1 MKFLSIRT
9 VKAIEFGGLKF
20 GQEVDLGD
28 NSIVVLN
35 GLNEAGKST
44 LMELMC
50 WVLVGPYG
58 SASDKWRYAVK
69 DNVHILKGGSITG
82 VITTPS
88 DSIERPFS
96 ITRNFKLREKE
107 GQTKFIDSE
116 IEIDKIVYGEAGL
129 LRSDW
134 LHEIGP
140 ISPNGFGVSH
150 RVSSD
155 RRRVEEFGSFAI
167 QQLGSSLFGTR
178 DLRQIADNVA
188 KAHPAPTRRG
198 KGAFAGSYQ
207 EFTELNK
214 QIRSLEL
221 TEFELSQRR
230 EALKELDDE
239 TLRLRKISN
248 RASVRSQYLNDI
260 KFLWGKIQFIRALEL
275 ETTELGDVSL
285 EWTKVFEMVPD
296 IDSISGQMNKE
307 YDSYLQAKIDA
318 EKTSRELHLQD
329 SAVFTRAQLDIEKET
344 LKALATA
351 ITQKAELQGRLEQDV
366 FHSSESLNR
375 KQKEVD
381 ALIQT
386 LKLTNQESAKQFC
399 SPVFNT
405 LDLSREF
412 EQRNSEQPAIDW
424 GTESHQNSKVNWI
437 APFAGV
443 TLAVIGVAT
452 KNALLGLIA
461 TSFFA
466 IFLLVGRL
474 NSGKSKSSIETVRS
488 PQKSNW
494 LEVCSALNLAPSITD
509 SQLEILI
516 QNREKLT
523 RLLNELS
530 SSEEEYRTATFLLNQ
545 FVKEQKER
553 TTTFSEIANRLSLP
567 ENFTPTNTAEYL
579 LRISQLLDLV
589 EVRDATCAIWN
600 QLHQELLTKCPSL
613 PVGFDISDW
622 PEFKSI
628 LDIQLRKSSAA
639 RGHVKELNSFI
650 QFFGE
655 ENELAMQVISFDHLS
670 LLETLQSELSDE
682 KEKSDS
688 NYQEAIADQTE
699 MKTEISALET
709 PQNVGLLVSRRMNHL
724 STIRNSIVKA
734 STYSL
739 LHQIIAPKV
748 EESKTKTPKILNYAQ
763 DLLHELT
770 DGSWTQLE
778 LIDENLQIEQ
788 GLGTTFHESK
798 LSTGAA
804 NLLNLVLR
812 LSFLNYLQT
821 EGQKDCALPI
831 ILDDPFAS
839 LDDKR
844 RGNVMSRLVEESK
857 VRQVIIL
864 TCNESNVELARG
876 FGAHVVEF
884 V

>member
-1 MKFLSIRT
+1 MKILKIRT

-28 NSIVVLN
+28 KSIAVLN

-44 LMELMC
+44 LMELMS

-58 SASDKWRYAVK
+58 SASDKWRFAVK

-82 VITTPS
+82 VIDTPS
-88 DSIERPFS
+88 DSIQRPFS
-96 ITRNFKLREKE
+96 ITRNFKLRENE
-107 GQTKFIDSE
+107 GQTKFIDHE
-116 IEIDKIVYGEAGL
+116 IEIDQILYGETKM

-178 DLRQIADNVA
+178 DLLEIANKFA
-188 KAHPAPTRRG
+188 KAHSVPTKRG
-198 KGAFAGSYQ
+198 KGVFSGSWQAF
-207 EFTELNK
+207 TDLNQ

-221 TEFELSQRR
+221 TEFELTQRR
-230 EALKELDDE
+230 EALKKLDDK
-239 TLRLRKISN
+239 TLELRKISD

-260 KFLWGKIQFIRALEL
+260 NLLWEKIKAIRALEL
-275 ETTELGDVSL
+275 QATELGEVSL
-285 EWTKVFEMVPD
+285 EWTKVFELIPD
-296 IDSISGQMNKE
+296 IDLTTRQMEKE

-318 EKTSRELHLQD
+318 EKTSRELQLQD
-329 SAVFTRAQLDIEKET
+329 SAVFNRAQLDIEIEP
-344 LKALATA
+344 LKSLATA
-351 ITQKAELQGRLEQDV
+351 ITQKTELQRKLELDV
-366 FHSSESLNR
+366 FHSSESLNK

-386 LKLTNQESAKQFC
+386 LKLTDQESAKQFC
-399 SPVFNT
+399 SPVFRT

-412 EQRNSEQPAIDW
+412 EQRNSEQPAVDRDMD
-424 GTESHQNSKVNWI
+424 SRRNSKVNWI

-461 TSFFA
+461 TSVFA

-474 NSGKSKSSIETVRS
+474 NSGKSKSPIETVRS
-488 PQKSNW
+488 LQKSNW
-494 LEVCSALNLAPSITD
+494 LEVCSALNLAPGITD
-509 SQLEILI
+509 SQLGILI
-516 QNREKLT
+516 QHREELT
-523 RLLNELS
+523 RLIKELS
-530 SSEEEYRTATFLLNQ
+530 SCEKDCRTATFLLNQ

-579 LRISQLLDLV
+579 LRITQLLDLV

-613 PVGFDISDW
+613 PVSFDISDW

-639 RGHVKELNSFI
+639 REHVKEVNSFI

-670 LLETLQSELSDE
+670 LLETLQSGLSQE
-682 KEKSDS
+682 KKASDS
-688 NYQEAIADQTE
+688 SYQDAISNSTG
-699 MKTEISALET
+699 MKGQISELET
-709 PQNVGLLVSRRMNHL
+709 PQNVGFLVSQRMNHL
-724 STIRNSIVKA
+724 SAIRNSIVKA
-734 STYSL
+734 GTYSL

-748 EESKTKTPKILNYAQ
+748 EESKAKTPKILNYAQ
-763 DLLHELT
+763 DLLHDLT
-770 DGSWTQLE
+770 SGSWTQLE
-778 LIDENLQIEQ
+778 LIEEKLQIEQ
-788 GLGTTFHESK
+788 GLGSSFHESK
-798 LSTGAA
+798 LSTGGA

-812 LSFLNYLQT
+812 LSFLNYLET

-876 FGAHVVEF
+876 FGVHVVEF
-884 V
+884 A

>member
-1 MKFLSIRT
+1 MKILKIRT

-20 GQEVDLGD
+20 GQGVDLGD
-28 NSIVVLN
+28 HSIAVLN
-35 GLNEAGKST
+35 GQNEAGKST
-44 LMELMC
+44 LMELMS
-50 WVLVGPYG
+50 WILVGPYG
-58 SASDKWRYAVK
+58 SASDKWRFAVK

-82 VITTPS
+82 VISTPS
-88 DSIERPFS
+88 DSIQRPFS
-96 ITRNFKLREKE
+96 ITRNFKLRENE
-107 GQTKFIDSE
+107 GQTKFIEHE
-116 IEIDKIVYGEAGL
+116 IEIDKILYGETQM

-178 DLRQIADNVA
+178 DLLEIANNVA

-198 KGAFAGSYQ
+198 KAFAGSYQ

-248 RASVRSQYLNDI
+248 RASVRSQYLNDTE
-260 KFLWGKIQFIRALEL
+260 FLWEKIQVIRALEL
-275 ETTELGDVSL
+275 KTTELGDVSL

-296 IDSISGQMNKE
+296 LDSTSGQMSKE

-329 SAVFTRAQLDIEKET
+329 SAVFTRTQLDIEKET
-344 LKALATA
+344 LKGLASA

-366 FHSSESLNR
+366 FRSSESLNK

-399 SPVFNT
+399 SPAFNT

-412 EQRNSEQPAIDW
+412 EQRNSEQPAINW

-461 TSFFA
+461 TSVFA

-474 NSGKSKSSIETVRS
+474 NSSKSKSPIDIVRS
-488 PQKSNW
+488 LQKSNW
-494 LEVCSALNLAPSITD
+494 LEIRSALNLAPGVTD
-509 SQLEILI
+509 SQLGILI
-516 QNREKLT
+516 QHREELT

-530 SSEEEYRTATFLLNQ
+530 SCEEDCRTATFLLNQ

-567 ENFTPTNTAEYL
+567 ENFTPTTAAEYL
-579 LRISQLLDLV
+579 LRISQFLDLV
-589 EVRDATCAIWN
+589 EARDEANAKFE
-600 QLHQELLTKCPSL
+600 QLHQELLTRCPIL
-613 PVGFDISDW
+613 PLSFDISDW
-622 PEFKSI
+622 PAFHSI
-628 LDIQLRKSSAA
+628 LNVQLKKSSAA
-639 RGHVKELNSFI
+639 WELTKEMNGLI

-655 ENELAMQVISFDHLS
+655 ENDLAMQVISFDQFS
-670 LLETLQSELSDE
+670 LLETLQSELSQE
-682 KEKSDS
+682 KEESDS
-688 NYQEAIADQTE
+688 SYQEAISISTE
-699 MKTEISALET
+699 MKSQISELEK
-709 PQNVGLLVSRRMNHL
+709 PQNVGFLVSQRMNHL
-724 STIRNSIVKA
+724 SAIRNSIIK
-734 STYSL
+734 SGTYNL

-748 EESKTKTPKILNYAQ
+748 EESKAKTPKILNYAR

-778 LIDENLQIEQ
+778 LIEEKLQIEQ
-788 GLGTTFHESK
+788 GIGSTFHESK

-812 LSFLNYLQT
+812 LSFLNYLET
-821 EGQKDCALPI
+821 EGQKECSLPI

-844 RGNVMSRLVEESK
+844 RENVMLRLVKEAK

-864 TCNESNVELARG
+864 TCNENNVELARDHG
-876 FGAHVVEF
+876 IHVVNF
-884 V
+884 S